1 VGSTDTLWTLSARE
15 IVDGIAAGR
24 FTARDVVS
32 ATLARIEAV
41 NGKVNALVSVQ
52 AEDALARAD
61 ELDAHVAAGK
71 PLLPLHGVP
80 VTTKVNTD
88 QRGLPTTN
96 GTHFFANKIA
106 ADDDACVANLRKAG
120 AVLIGRSNAP
130 AMSMRWTTENDVHG
144 RTLNPWNAAVVPGGS
159 SGGAG
164 VAVAIGLGPI
174 AHGNDGGG
182 SIRMPAFCAGVVGLR
197 PTVGRIPA
205 AAADE
210 AQGRSFAAGLI
221 STQGPLGRTAED
233 VRMSFAAMA
242 APSERD
248 PVQVPVPFDPAAHAE
263 PCRVAL
269 CVDPTG
275 TGVDDW
281 TAASLRLA
289 AERLQAAGYAVLEAA
304 PPQFGDAVE
313 LWHAIA
319 SQARNAMG
327 PFIETHG
334 DEGARILNRRVQQWN
349 TFEPGRFI
357 AALDRR
363 TGLQKAWDRFLRD
376 HPLLLIPVMNGKPFA
391 VGYDSSSEAAMH
403 EMFRLLAPM
412 LPASSLGYPA
422 ASVPTAVL
430 DGLPGGV
437 QLMAARF
444 DEARILHAAAIV
456 QGDFLE
462 GRPIDPKS

>member
-1 VGSTDTLWTLSARE
+1 
-15 IVDGIAAGR
+15 
-24 FTARDVVS
+24 
-32 ATLARIEAV
+32 
-41 NGKVNALVSVQ
+41 
-52 AEDALARAD
+52 
-61 ELDAHVAAGK
+61 
-71 PLLPLHGVP
+71 
-80 VTTKVNTD
+80 
-88 QRGLPTTN
+88 
-96 GTHFFANKIA
+96 
-106 ADDDACVANLRKAG
+106 
-120 AVLIGRSNAP
+120 
-130 AMSMRWTTENDVHG
+130 
-144 RTLNPWNAAVVPGGS
+144 
-159 SGGAG
+159 
-164 VAVAIGLGPI
+164 
-174 AHGNDGGG
+174 
-182 SIRMPAFCAGVVGLR
+182 
-197 PTVGRIPA
+197 
-205 AAADE
+205 
-210 AQGRSFAAGLI
+210 
-221 STQGPLGRTAED
+221 
-233 VRMSFAAMA
+233 MSFAAMA

-327 PFIETHG
+327 PFIETPG